1 MSFKEHNNREIS
13 KKLAEYITG
22 TELRKYVARKVKQY
36 LNIENPTVFDG
47 AIGSG
52 QLEQFVNPAMLYGVD
67 VQENSINSAKENFKN
82 AELEVKSF
90 FEYEK
95 ENLLVDCAIMNP
107 PFSIKFKDLSDA
119 EQKNIQSE
127 FEWKKSGCVDDI
139 FVLKSLK
146 YTKRYGFYILFPGVG
161 YRTTEK
167 MFRSIIGNKLVEL
180 NRIDNAFTDT
190 GISVL
195 FIVVDKEKT
204 NNKVFREIYD
214 CKLDKQILEDEWI
227 LEDDC
232 HWQQL
237 QEEKEVEAVDINDL
251 NTKASELW
259 ISGVKKNLELDL
271 FLVQECGANIDVS
284 GNIKKLKSICKEF
297 ERKLRCCR
305 NYKSSMSV
313 SEKQLKL
320 LSLFEATQR

>member
-1 MSFKEHNNREIS
+1 MIFKEHNNCEIS

-22 TELRKYVARKVKQY
+22 IELRKYVARKVKKY
-36 LNIENPTVFDG
+36 ISKENITVFDG
-47 AIGSG
+47 AVGSG
-52 QLEQFVNPAMLYGVD
+52 QLEQFIEPEMLSGVD
-67 VQENSINSAKENFKN
+67 VQENSITSAKQNFKN
-82 AELEVKSF
+82 SDLETKSF

-95 ENLLVDCAIMNP
+95 ENLLVDCVIMNP
-107 PFSIKFKDLSDA
+107 PFSIKFKDLSEE
-119 EQKNIQSE
+119 EQRNIQKE

-146 YTKRYGFYILFPGVG
+146 YTKRFGFYILFPGVG
-161 YRTTEK
+161 YRRTEQQ
-167 MFRSIIGNKLVEL
+167 FRELIGNNLAEL

-190 GISVL
+190 SISVL
-195 FIVVDKEKT
+195 FIVVDKNKTTEK
-204 NNKVFREIYD
+204 VYREIYD

-227 LEDDC
+227 LENDYS
-232 HWQQL
+232 WQQL
-237 QEEKEVEAVDINDL
+237 QEEKDVEEVDINAL
-251 NTKASELW
+251 NTHASELW

-297 ERKLRCCR
+297 ERKLRCQR
-305 NYKSSMSV
+305 KYVSSMTA

-320 LSLFEATQR
+320 LSLFEAT

>member
-22 TELRKYVARKVKQY
+22 IELRKYVARKVKKY
-36 LNIENPTVFDG
+36 ISKENITVFDG
-47 AIGSG
+47 AVGSG
-52 QLEQFVNPAMLYGVD
+52 QLEQFVEPGMLYGVD
-67 VQENSINSAKENFKN
+67 VQENSINSAKQNFKN
-82 AELEVKSF
+82 SELEVKSF

-95 ENLLVDCAIMNP
+95 ENLLVDCVIMNP
-107 PFSIKFKDLSDA
+107 PFSIKFKDLSEV
-119 EQKNIQSE
+119 EQRNIQKE

-146 YTKRYGFYILFPGVG
+146 YTKRFGFYILFPGVG
-161 YRTTEK
+161 YRRTEEQ
-167 MFRSIIGNKLVEL
+167 FRKLIGNNLAEL

-190 GISVL
+190 SISVL
-195 FIVVDKEKT
+195 FIVID
-204 NNKVFREIYD
+204 D

-227 LEDDC
+227 LENDYS
-232 HWQQL
+232 WQQP
-237 QEEKEVEAVDINDL
+237 QEEKEVEEVDINAL
-251 NTKASELW
+251 NTHASELW

-297 ERKLRCCR
+297 ERKLRCQR
-305 NYKSSMSV
+305 KYVSSMTA

>member
-1 MSFKEHNNREIS
+1 MIKAGIIGATGYAGQQLVWILNNHKEVELEFIS
-13 KKLAEYITG
+13 SHSNTGEDMGNVYTNYKKYFEKKLI
-22 TELRKYVARKVKQY
+22 
-36 LNIENPTVFDG
+36 
-47 AIGSG
+47 S
-52 QLEQFVNPAMLYGVD
+52 LE
-67 VQENSINSAKENFKN
+67 EAKENFKN

-107 PFSIKFKDLSDA
+107 PFSIKFKDLSEL

-227 LEDDC
+227 LENDC
-232 HWQQL
+232 YWQQL

-284 GNIKKLKSICKEF
+284 ENIKKLKSICKEF